1 MPTTRSPRDA
11 RVRAMLAEH
20 GIERRFLS
28 MLTEPQAR
36 DLLECILFLKE
47 KHKHLIHVLPA
58 RHRYHHNAVDC

>member
-1 MPTTRSPRDA
+1 
-11 RVRAMLAEH
+11 MLAEH

-58 RHRYHHNAVDC
+58 RHRYHHNAVDCCN